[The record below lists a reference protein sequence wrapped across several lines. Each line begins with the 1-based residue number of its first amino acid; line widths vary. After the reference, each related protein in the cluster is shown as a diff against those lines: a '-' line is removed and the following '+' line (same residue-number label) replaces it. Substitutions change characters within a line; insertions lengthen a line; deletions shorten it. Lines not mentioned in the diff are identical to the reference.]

1 MNDLFGG
8 IFGLFQNIFG
18 IPLSNFMYEDG
29 RLYSQ
34 IGLAMLVISFI
45 VCAIFYYVIDHPAL
59 NSWKGWGLSLFANSA
74 INFLMAWLRVQAVY
88 ASGAMVE
95 TDLSSGEVVPIDVS
109 AFDFVN
115 FGIAVAVVSAV
126 LYVMASFL
134 IKCRSVNC
142 SHYPHI
148 KK

>member
-8 IFGLFQNIFG
+8 IFGLFQNIYG

-34 IGLAMLVISFI
+34 IGLAMLVISLA
-45 VCAIFYYVIDHPAL
+45 VCAVFYYVIDHPAL
-59 NSWKGWGLSLFANSA
+59 NSWKGWGLSLLANSA
-74 INFLMAWLRVQAVY
+74 VNFLVAWLRVQAVY

-95 TDLSSGEVVPIDVS
+95 TDLSSGEAVPIDVS

-115 FGIAVAVVSAV
+115 FGISVAVVSAV
-126 LYVMASFL
+126 LYVFVSFL
-134 IKCRSVNC
+134 IKRRSVNC

>member
-1 MNDLFGG
+1 MNELFGG
-8 IFGLFQNIFG
+8 IFGLFQNIYG

-34 IGLAMLVISFI
+34 IGLAMLIVSFV
-45 VCAIFYYVIDHPAL
+45 VCAVFYYVIDHPAL
-59 NSWKGWGLSLFANSA
+59 NSWKGWGLSLLVSSA
-74 INFLMAWLRVQAVY
+74 INFLVAWLRVQTVY

-95 TDLSSGEVVPIDVS
+95 TDLSSGETVPIDVS

-115 FGIAVAVVSAV
+115 FGMAVAVVSAV
-126 LYVMASFL
+126 LYVLVSFL
-134 IKCRSVNC
+134 LKHKSVNC

-148 KK
+148 K

>member
-8 IFGLFQNIFG
+8 IFGLFQNIYG

-34 IGLAMLVISFI
+34 IGLAMLVISVV
-45 VCAIFYYVIDHPAL
+45 VCTAFYYVIDHPAL
-59 NSWKGWGLSLFANSA
+59 NSWKGWGLSLLVNSA
-74 INFLMAWLRVQAVY
+74 INFLMTWLRVQAVY

-95 TDLSSGEVVPIDVS
+95 TDLSSGEAVPIDVS
-109 AFDFVN
+109 VFDFVN

-126 LYVMASFL
+126 LYVLVSFL